1 MILKFQQGGGFGS
14 LPSYIITNPIS
25 VDPFSSTESSTTKSG
40 KKSKDSEEPDLQKI
54 LMDADLLPND
64 TAYLAQQINRIERLS
79 SVPGFTGVDAF
90 MSKFQYDLSKAK
102 YHKEAHTKAVAQ
114 AEKVNAL
121 PEVAITKDNKLIG
134 IDTETGKIQYLTI
147 DQARSG
153 NYRILSNN
161 EIKDLNSQELGYT
174 FDTTLLET
182 LQNGTSMAQVNKEIK
197 DASMNVGTT
206 AVEQEGYTLQMAQD
220 VQAGLRIAQQNKEGM
235 PLAGLYKSGMLEKD
249 QVNQALLALDYIYT
263 VLPENAKTLLI
274 YKTGSEEAAK
284 ELIFKRI
291 GAQANPYS
299 KFTTNYEL
307 DLEGNKP
314 GAKENTEKEQN
325 FELTPAMALALGRGS
340 QKQIR
345 INVGNS
351 NEIVVNGRH
360 SILNNGAENLGA
372 GKTLVDLTNS
382 DYAGVLDLE
391 NASFGG
397 TKLHTDLGHKVL
409 LRNADVYSMELPID
423 VVAAAKGLIK
433 PDLFLTKRLEE
444 AENYIRLH
452 KITEPQQIN
461 KVYDDHDLPP
471 KFDSNGEFNIKNY
484 AKFARITAVVEETA
498 LGEDPSLDSSV
509 LEIEDDYRRNEI
521 ETTLKLKDEN
531 YKMGSG
537 FWGTPLGLDRVYE
550 GAIYIPIRP
559 DAIDASLGAGKY
571 LKVYGTDDSEVI
583 RDATQ
588 TSLKLDSYQKPTN
601 LAAMK

>member
-14 LPSYIITNPIS
+14 LPSYTITNPIS

-64 TAYLAQQINRIERLS
+64 TAYLAKQINRIERLS
-79 SVPGFTGVDAF
+79 SVPGFTGVGAF

-134 IDTETGKIQYLTI
+134 LNTETGKIQYLTVE
-147 DQARSG
+147 QARSG

-161 EIKDLNSQELGYT
+161 EIKDLNSQEVGYT
-174 FDTTLLET
+174 FDTTLLEA

-197 DASMNVGTT
+197 EASMNVGTT
-206 AVEQEGYTLQMAQD
+206 AVEKEGYTLQMAQD

-307 DLEGNKP
+307 DLDGNKP
-314 GAKENTEKEQN
+314 GAKEKETKEES

-340 QKQIR
+340 QQLIK

-351 NEIVVNGRH
+351 NNIEVVGKH
-360 SILNNGAENLGA
+360 SVLNNGTENLGA
-372 GKTLVDLTNS
+372 GNTLIDLISS
-382 DYAGVLDLE
+382 DYAGIFRTD
-391 NASFGG
+391 NITFGG
-397 TKLHTDLGHKVL
+397 TKLHTDLGYKVL
-409 LRNADVYSMELPID
+409 LQNSDVYSVELPID
-423 VVAAAKGLIK
+423 LVAAAHGIIK
-433 PDLFLTKRLEE
+433 PDLLLTERLKT
-444 AENYIRLH
+444 AEDYIRLN
-452 KITEPQQIN
+452 KITDPNQIN
-461 KVYDDHDLPP
+461 KVYDDNDLPP
-471 KFDSNGEFNIKNY
+471 KFDQNGEFNIKHY
-484 AKFARITAVVEETA
+484 AKFAKIAAIVSEDA
-498 LGEDPSLDSSV
+498 LGEDVEPDTTV
-509 LEIEDDYRRNEI
+509 LSIEDMNRRKSI
-521 ETTLKLKDEN
+521 ETTFKKDDES
-531 YKMGSG
+531 YKMRNGW
-537 FWGTPLGLDRVYE
+537 FFKDKIYE
-550 GAIYIPIRP
+550 GSIYIPIKS
-559 DAIDASLGAGKY
+559 DAIDASLGSGKY
-571 LKVYGTDDSEVI
+571 LKVYGTDDSEII
-583 RDATQ
+583 RENTQ
-588 TSLKLDSYQKPTN
+588 VEQKLQTHQKPPS
-601 LAAMK
+601 LAQLQK